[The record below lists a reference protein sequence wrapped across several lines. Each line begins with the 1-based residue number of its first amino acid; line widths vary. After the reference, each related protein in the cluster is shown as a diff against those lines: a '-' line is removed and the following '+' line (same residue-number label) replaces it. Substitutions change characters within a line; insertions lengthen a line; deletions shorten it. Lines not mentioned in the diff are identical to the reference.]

1 MKCNFTNYLFL
12 SSILFGLLDLGFF
25 LYGSITLTDMAHYRF
40 NVHCVEYFDY
50 SSISNLVFLGSI
62 IVVASFVCSKRCNNK
77 VPFIIFLI
85 NIFLNIGVG
94 IHNFIDVNRLCN
106 SECHEHCPDLVTYGS
121 NFTIF
126 MITNLSCLLIILLC
140 SFIFICK

>member
-40 NVHCVEYFDY
+40 NIHCVEYFDY
-50 SSISNLVFLGSI
+50 CSLSNLVFLGSI
-62 IVVASFVCSKRCNNK
+62 VVVASFVCSKK
-77 VPFIIFLI
+77 YYQVMPFVLFIS
-85 NIFLNIGVG
+85 NIFLNIGIGV
-94 IHNFIDVNRLCN
+94 HNFLDVNRLCN
-106 SECHEHCPDLVTYGS
+106 SECEAQCQDLVTYGN

-126 MITNLSCLLIILLC
+126 MITNLSCLGVILLC
-140 SFIFICK
+140 SLIFVCK